1 MFNFRLQVFHSVA
14 TNLSFTRAAKEL
26 FITQPAVTNNIK
38 ELENRL
44 SVSLFD
50 REQNGISLTK
60 AGEILFKYTE
70 QAFAEYKKLEYDLGL
85 LKNAF
90 SGRLK
95 IGAST
100 TIEQY
105 VLPPI
110 LANFK
115 QKHPDIEIFLYNNN
129 TMNIEKSVMQ
139 HEIDLG
145 VIEGNSGNKEFRYIP
160 FMKDEIVA
168 IAHTSQ
174 PVSKNGQLSLDE
186 LKTTPLV
193 IREIGSGSL
202 DVISA
207 ELQKH
212 QIKLKEL
219 NIKMYMGSTESIKTF
234 LKNADCISFVS
245 VHAVSKEIV
254 QGEFKIIDIKNL
266 DITRT
271 FNFIYPQGQ
280 PNGLTDKYIEFC
292 LRNK

>member
-14 TNLSFTRAAKEL
+14 KNLSFTGAAKEL
-26 FITQPAVTNNIK
+26 YITQPAVTNNIK
-38 ELENRL
+38 ELENSL
-44 SVSLFD
+44 GVTLFD
-50 REQNGISLTK
+50 REPNGISLTK
-60 AGEILFKYTE
+60 AGMILLKYAE
-70 QAFAEYKKLEYDLGL
+70 QAFAEYKKLEYELGL
-85 LKNAF
+85 LKNSF

-105 VLPPI
+105 VLPSV
-110 LANFK
+110 LAQFK

-129 TMNIEKSVMQ
+129 TMNIEKTVMQ

-145 VIEGNSGNKEFRYIP
+145 VIEGNSGIKEFKYIP

-174 PVSKNGQLSLDE
+174 PVSEKSQISLNE

-207 ELQKH
+207 ELQSHK
-212 QIKLKEL
+212 IKLKEL
-219 NIKMYMGSTESIKTF
+219 NIKMYLGSTESIKTF
-234 LKNADCISFVS
+234 LKNANCISFVS
-245 VHAVSKEIV
+245 IHAVSKEIV
-254 QGEFKIIDIKNL
+254 QGQFKIIDIENL

-280 PNGLTDKYIEFC
+280 QNGLTDKFIEFC
-292 LRNK
+292 LKNK

>member
-14 TNLSFTRAAKEL
+14 THLSFTGAAKEL

-44 SVSLFD
+44 NVSLFD
-50 REQNGISLTK
+50 REQSGISLTK
-60 AGEILFKYTE
+60 AGVILLKYTE
-70 QAFAEYKKLEYDLGL
+70 QAFAEYKKLEYELGL
-85 LKNAF
+85 LKNSF

-110 LANFK
+110 LARFK
-115 QKHPDIEIFLYNNN
+115 QTHPDIEIFLYNNN
-129 TMNIEKSVMQ
+129 TMNIEKNVIQ

-145 VIEGNSGNKEFRYIP
+145 VIEGNSGDKEFKYIP

-174 PVSKNGQLSLDE
+174 PVSEKNQLSLNE

-219 NIKMYMGSTESIKTF
+219 NIKMYLGSTESIKTF

-245 VHAVSKEIV
+245 IHAVSKEIV
-254 QGEFKIIDIKNL
+254 QGQFKIIDIKDL

-271 FNFIYPQGQ
+271 FHFIYPQGQ
-280 PNGLTDKYIEFC
+280 PNGLTDKFIEFC
-292 LRNK
+292 IKNK